1 MERLKREGV
10 KRFIIVKSPTQEKCR
25 FTVPPAGALLNCTYK
40 QWNTLADFWPNYDIS
55 RGFLYISLTKTK
67 KLKKKLYS
75 KVIKLRTVGC
85 KST

>member
-10 KRFIIVKSPTQEKCR
+10 KRLIIEKSPTQAKYR
-25 FTVPPAGALLNCTYK
+25 FTVHS
-40 QWNTLADFWPNYDIS
+40 DIT

-75 KVIKLRTVGC
+75 KVIKLRTIGC